1 MEQEGVTLVI
11 ITTTI
16 VVLVFA
22 IAMIVFFAIFQNLKN
37 KLLIDN
43 RNLSDVIRNNASTFK
58 SE

>member
-11 ITTTI
+11 ITATI

-22 IAMIVFFAIFQNLKN
+22 IAMVVLFVIFQNLKS

-43 RNLSDVIRNNASTFK
+43 RNLSDVIRNNSSTFK
-58 SE
+58 SD

>member
-11 ITTTI
+11 ITSTI

-22 IAMIVFFAIFQNLKN
+22 LAIVVLFIIFQNLKN

-58 SE
+58 SD

>member
-11 ITTTI
+11 IITTI
-16 VVLVFA
+16 VVLVFT
-22 IAMIVFFAIFQNLKN
+22 IAMIVFFIVFQNVKN

-43 RNLSDVIRNNASTFK
+43 RNLSDVIRDNASTFK

>member
-11 ITTTI
+11 FTATI

-22 IAMIVFFAIFQNLKN
+22 IAMIVFFTIFHNLKN

-43 RNLSDVIRNNASTFK
+43 RNLSDVIRKNASTFK

>member
-16 VVLVFA
+16 VVLAFA
-22 IAMIVFFAIFQNLKN
+22 IAMIVFFIIFQNLKN